1 MKKTILALAVVVLM
15 AGLFSIS
22 FGQAADKKATKARE
36 NLQEANKDV
45 VDAKKDLKEAKKD
58 SVTEYDK
65 FRKESEIKIKNNE
78 KSIADFKVKIAKQKK
93 DLKAKNEKKLAVLE
107 EKNNALKA
115 KLDTYNKEESK
126 DKWAKFKK
134 EFTHDMNELGKA
146 FKDLTVK
153 NT

>member
-1 MKKTILALAVVVLM
+1 MKKLILAVAAITIM
-15 AGLFSIS
+15 AGSFSLA
-22 FGQAADKKATKARE
+22 FGQAPDKKATKARE

-45 VDAKKDLKEAKKD
+45 VNAKKDLKEAKKD
-58 SVTEYDK
+58 SVSEYDK
-65 FRKESEIKIKNNE
+65 FRKDSEVKIKNNE
-78 KSIADFKVKIAKQKK
+78 KSIAEFKAKIAKQKK

-107 EKNNALKA
+107 DKNNILKA

-126 DKWAKFKK
+126 DKWNKFKK